1 MTTEEVEVRN
11 RVEKVFRE
19 VFEDAELVMSEKTTA
34 ADIPT
39 WDSLTHI
46 SLILALEEEFGIEFT
61 SLEVTS
67 MSCVGDLFVLLEE
80 KLDGR
85 VR

>member
-1 MTTEEVEVRN
+1 MTSEEVEVRD
-11 RVEKVFRE
+11 RVGKVFRD
-19 VFEDAELVMSEKTTA
+19 VFEDTELVVSEKTTA

-61 SLEVTS
+61 SMEVTS
-67 MSCVGDLFVLLEE
+67 MSCVGDLLILLEK
-80 KLDGR
+80 KL
-85 VR
+85 

>member
-1 MTTEEVEVRN
+1 MTTGEVEIRN
-11 RVEKVFRE
+11 RVQKVFRD
-19 VFEDAELVMSEKTTA
+19 VFEDAELIVSEKTTA

-46 SLILALEEEFGIEFT
+46 SLILALEEEFKIEFT

-67 MSCVGDLFVLLEE
+67 MSCVGDLFVLLKE